1 MSNDWIPTAYRK
13 PYGHEYYHRSPW
25 DDIVF
30 NKLLIAYGPN
40 YIKHCIGFYDGEN
53 WFDQDNRLIKCVQA
67 WMPFDGYVPVMK
79 EKDEKHKPEDCW
91 CYTIRSYDGQGGCLG
106 TKEIDPCEGEN
117 CKRWRPKDQKGR
129 WVKATGMMPPEF
141 HGRPQCSNCGHFA
154 MWYKIGHVE
163 LTPFCPWCGKPMEL
177 EGNE

>member
-79 EKDEKHKPEDCW
+79 EKDE
-91 CYTIRSYDGQGGCLG
+91 RNL
-106 TKEIDPCEGEN
+106 
-117 CKRWRPKDQKGR
+117 
-129 WVKATGMMPPEF
+129 
-141 HGRPQCSNCGHFA
+141 FA
-154 MWYKIGHVE
+154 CD
-163 LTPFCPWCGKPMEL
+163 FCPRRDSCLSAYGGACAKE
-177 EGNE
+177 N